1 MIRFLSPLKKREGS
15 DVNTTACHPGSMT
28 EKFASRRLSFLLDKP
43 RRIAPSVLD
52 AKHTATLLNGWKMP
66 QGFAARTNAAT
77 ACRIY
82 QREKRIKRRS
92 PHSFE
97 GKRMKGSLSAN
108 FTSEQT

>member
-15 DVNTTACHPGSMT
+15 DVNTTACHPGSMA

-66 QGFAARTNAAT
+66 QGFAARTNAAYCMQDLSERKANKT
-77 ACRIY
+77 T
-82 QREKRIKRRS
+82 ES
-92 PHSFE
+92 PFLRKVDE
-97 GKRMKGSLSAN
+97 GFSIG
-108 FTSEQT
+108 